1 MKAVKTVTT
10 KQLRE
15 VTILVRYTVKATG
28 TVILYVRNDKGVCY
42 YCTLAEN
49 GTHSCSCPSHVECYH
64 LKAVIKVENARK
76 AKWDA
81 YKATLAKQ
89 LAKQYVSTSVVA
101 EQAMMNAAL
110 TTNQGYRLLR

>member
-1 MKAVKTVTT
+1 MKAVKTVTE

-42 YCTLAEN
+42 YCTLTTN
-49 GTHSCSCPSHVECYH
+49 GTHSCSCPATKECYH
-64 LKAVIKVENARK
+64 LKAVIKVESARK

-89 LAKQYVSTSVVA
+89 LARQYVSTSVVA

-110 TTNQGYRLLR
+110 TTNQGFRMMR